1 MLAATAMAGK
11 HVVEPGES
19 PSQIAARYGFE
30 DWATIY
36 QHADNADLREKRKDM
51 GAIFPGDVVAIPKRE
66 RKVFTLPTG
75 KRHRIVV
82 NRPKSK
88 LNVVVKDGKG
98 EPLAGKAFELRAP
111 SLPEPIAGTTTGD
124 GHVTCNLPA
133 ALTQAQLVVWDSD
146 DKKGMRYVWALALGG
161 LLAPETESGVRQRL
175 NNLGYHAGQAS
186 DAAAD
191 GDDDDGDDDAD
202 PTQAGSDGDG
212 GDGDASADSA
222 PDGDDDSSD
231 QAAVPADPLSLAIAA
246 FQDDNG
252 LDVTGRID
260 DNTRS
265 KLVEAHGGT

>member
-51 GAIFPGDVVAIPKRE
+51 GAIFPGDGVAIPKRE
-66 RKVFTLPTG
+66 PKVFTLPTG

-82 NRPKSK
+82 KRPKSK
-88 LNVVVKDGKG
+88 LNVVVKDGEG

-111 SLPEPIAGTTTGD
+111 SLPEPIVGTTSGD
-124 GHVTCNLPA
+124 GNVTCNLPA

-146 DKKGMRYVWALALGG
+146 DKKGMRYVWALALAG
-161 LLAPETESGVRQRL
+161 LFAPETESGVRQRL

-186 DAAAD
+186 NAVA
-191 GDDDDGDDDAD
+191 DDAD
-202 PTQAGSDGDG
+202 E
-212 GDGDASADSA
+212 
-222 PDGDDDSSD
+222 
-231 QAAVPADPLSLAIAA
+231 VPADPLGLAIAA
-246 FQDDNG
+246 FQEDNG
-252 LDVTGRID
+252 LDVTGKID
-260 DNTRS
+260 DDTRS
-265 KLVEAHGGT
+265 KLVEAHGRT

>member
-51 GAIFPGDVVAIPKRE
+51 GAIFPGDGVAIPKRE
-66 RKVFTLPTG
+66 PKVFTLPTG

-82 NRPKSK
+82 KRPKSK
-88 LNVVVKDGKG
+88 LNVVVKDGEG
-98 EPLAGKAFELRAP
+98 EPLAGKVFELRAP

-146 DKKGMRYVWALALGG
+146 DKKGMRYVWALSLGG
-161 LLAPETESGVRQRL
+161 LFAPETESGVRQRL

-186 DAAAD
+186 NAVA
-191 GDDDDGDDDAD
+191 DDGDE
-202 PTQAGSDGDG
+202 
-212 GDGDASADSA
+212 
-222 PDGDDDSSD
+222 
-231 QAAVPADPLSLAIAA
+231 VPADPLGLAIAA
-246 FQDDNG
+246 FQEDNG
-252 LDVTGRID
+252 LDVTGKID
-260 DNTRS
+260 DDTRS